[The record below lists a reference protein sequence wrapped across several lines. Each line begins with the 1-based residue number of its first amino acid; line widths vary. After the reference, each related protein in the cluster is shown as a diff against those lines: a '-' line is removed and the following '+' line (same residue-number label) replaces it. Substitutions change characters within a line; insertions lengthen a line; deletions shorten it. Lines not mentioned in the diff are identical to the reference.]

1 MHVYCN
7 TVALL
12 PFKGGSVSNSE
23 ARVVLE
29 PDTISE
35 PIVGLCSGCMA
46 RCICRI
52 SRFNKIPKLAP
63 LFVFTTLGVVGRIFI
78 YDHNNSW

>member
-1 MHVYCN
+1 M
-7 TVALL
+7 
-12 PFKGGSVSNSE
+12 SNNE

-29 PDTISE
+29 PDAISE
-35 PIVGLCSGCMA
+35 PIADYVSRCLA

-52 SRFNKIPKLAP
+52 SRFNKIPNLAP
-63 LFVFTTLGVVGRIFI
+63 LFVLTTLGVVGRIFI

>member
-1 MHVYCN
+1 M
-7 TVALL
+7 
-12 PFKGGSVSNSE
+12 SNSE

-63 LFVFTTLGVVGRIFI
+63 LFVFTTKEKESLKFIHRRSMLGSKPSYIFARSANPAI
-78 YDHNNSW
+78 V